1 MSNGDSELGKE
12 MPEDFG
18 TAYQRESQTVDRA
31 PEVCGMPDIVHI
43 PFRHKPA
50 IQKVQWGEYITRDR
64 DRNQIYEYAHFRL
77 EQNGREQDG
86 GNSAGSPYGIIS
98 IVILVFDK
106 VAYRRHDN
114 SAHKENHIQDN
125 RRVTK

>member
-1 MSNGDSELGKE
+1 
-12 MPEDFG
+12 MPEDIG

-31 PEVCGMPDIVHI
+31 TEVCGMPDIVHI

-64 DRNQIYEYAHFRL
+64 GRNQIYEDAHLRL
-77 EQNGREQDG
+77 EQNGREQDC
-86 GNSAGSPYGIIS
+86 GNRAGSSYRIIS
-98 IVILVFDK
+98 IVILVLDK
-106 VAYRRHDN
+106 VSYSRNGN
-114 SAHKENHIQDN
+114 SAHIENHIQDN